1 MLGGLDVDGDP
12 SLLWCL
18 LIWVMV
24 MGGVSFGFSVFH
36 SHQRDLWGLDD
47 LEYILISISSIC
59 LGYVRTLFVLGIF
72 HLE

>member
-12 SLLWCL
+12 SFLWCL

-24 MGGVSFGFSVFH
+24 MVGVSFGFSVLH